1 MRYSGV
7 GEFSV
12 VKTNQQNGE
21 FALISDAKTCC
32 ASLGGS
38 QKITSMARL
47 SCLAL
52 TLVLSACAVGLQP
65 YAMPTTGPK
74 AYLSVVDSTGDVL
87 PVGEVMVASFDEPET
102 CQGRSFLHGM
112 AKQPPFL
119 TYFKPIRA
127 SGPSSF
133 AFYYN
138 HFDGRFVG
146 TLTTCAAII
155 SFSPAPN
162 RYYRAYFS
170 TTGGICDVTLKESAT
185 ESMSEAVNVPIRRR
199 SVSKPVVNESS
210 SFCGT

>member
-1 MRYSGV
+1 MKINQKH
-7 GEFSV
+7 GEC
-12 VKTNQQNGE
+12 
-21 FALISDAKTCC
+21 ALISDAKTCD
-32 ASLGGS
+32 ASHGRS
-38 QKITSMARL
+38 QKLISMARF
-47 SCLAL
+47 SCLAF
-52 TLVLSACAVGLQP
+52 TLVLSACAVGLKP
-65 YAMPTTGPK
+65 YATPMTGPT

-87 PVGEVMVASFDEPET
+87 PAGEVMVATFDEPGT

-112 AKQPPFL
+112 ARQSPFL
-119 TYFKPIRA
+119 TNFKPIRA

-155 SFSPAPN
+155 SFSPTPN

-185 ESMSEAVNVPIRRR
+185 ESMSESVNVPIRRR
-199 SVSKPVVNESS
+199 TVSKPVINENS
-210 SFCGT
+210 SFCGS